1 MKLNLK
7 SFFIYLFATI
17 AIPTYAQWTNVTT
30 LNNLITN
37 ASAATAKSSLVA
49 TSDGQGGQ
57 ILAWIDSREASSKTI
72 YTQRILADGSLKFSS
87 EVIVSNAAGATSSSK
102 ANLAIISDSAGG
114 AICVWQDSRNTTA
127 ILSSTDLY
135 GQRIDGNGN
144 VLWAKDGVRLTLTD
158 NTVSN
163 KINALPVMATKN
175 DLFFI
180 FGDNKAGSSDLYAQK
195 IDLSTGATLW
205 ATEPSLHGAQ
215 PNVQSAPLALADG
228 VGGVVVIWQD
238 PRKNTADADI
248 YAQRIDNTGKI
259 LWDANGLP
267 ICTEANQQLTP
278 QIVSDGSGGY
288 VITWSDQR
296 AAVANGNIYAQRI
309 NQNGIAS
316 WAVNGVLICDFTGNQ
331 SNPYIVKS
339 GNGFIIAW
347 SDQRNGT
354 SDRNIYAQRIDT
366 NGNPLWTSVTGGG
379 NAIVTATGN
388 QPGSAVNTGIKLLG
402 DGKEGV
408 YVIWDDGR
416 LTSSNYDIYAAR
428 LDSTGAFV
436 NGWAANGN
444 VVANAANNQTSPNVT
459 IDIENNIII
468 SWRDARNAGSEIYA
482 SKLQPSGILVLPFA
496 FINTGVQ
503 QASGMLRINWTAGN
517 ETNIASYILEKS
529 VDGKRFS
536 EWTKLAAK
544 GSRQYSFSVANSI
557 VTESYFRI
565 VAINMAGNKTYSPIL
580 SIASLKSASALVYPN
595 PYKNN
600 FSVRISDL
608 NTESVSLSIYSTSGQ
623 RLFVKQ
629 FRVQAGQNNLSV
641 DGLGIATGTYHL
653 VVTDNQNNTILKQT
667 IIKQ

>member
-57 ILAWIDSREASSKTI
+57 ILAWIDSREAASKTI
-72 YTQRILADGSLKFSS
+72 YAQRILADGSLKFSS

-102 ANLAIISDSAGG
+102 ANLAIIADSAGG

-127 ILSSTDLY
+127 TLNSTDLY

-215 PNVQSAPLALADG
+215 PNVQSVPLALADG

-482 SKLQPSGILVLPFA
+482 SKLQPLGILVLPFA

>member
-215 PNVQSAPLALADG
+215 PNVQSVPLALADG